1 MKKQNN
7 FIKLRLLKVLDL
19 IHKEKVR
26 VLKQKRLSYSRLHK
40 MYEMIESVYDTL
52 HYKPEDMAEKMY
64 PINGSLSSENIS
76 RTKGRQE

>member
-1 MKKQNN
+1 MKSMNN

-19 IHKEKVR
+19 IHNEKVR

-52 HYKPEDMAEKMY
+52 NYKPEEMTEKIY
-64 PINGSLSSENIS
+64 HINGSLNTENIS
-76 RTKGRQE
+76 RTKREQQ